1 MSFHKLIR
9 KSFISLVLCIVLTPL
24 ARYIS
29 PETVLAGN
37 KVYLAYLPLSLM
49 IALLFIFGRAAVAPL
64 VIGSTLVFSQILKV
78 PLIPLISFVACLLLP
93 LFLACLIAR
102 YYLGARWRFAITN
115 RGIGVRIFWL
125 GFFAP
130 FSIKIAMYLCG
141 LFINY
146 PPSLSPFFGESSQ
159 IYQVIDL
166 LNMIAAAMIFT
177 MLFYYPLRMVLNLHY
192 ARAFWRRCV
201 LRYLAPQRRLS
212 SFIWLTTW
220 VCFLVL
226 LCSSYKTTLIAGYLV
241 PLIFILFTLGI
252 RHMGPRL
259 IALLWGISAWLLL
272 TYNDGFLQGV
282 NTGFTLAFT
291 LSVIISFTVCMLY
304 MTMIFHKNEW
314 MKRVYRLQAMTD
326 PLTQLPNLRALEEH
340 FKCFPTGT
348 LCCLRMSNLE
358 FLSRHYGLMMRI
370 HCKREITQQLKPWLN
385 EGEQVF
391 QLPGCELLIF
401 LQGNE
406 AQARLNH
413 MVDLLNNK
421 KIRWHNSMLEI
432 EYGASYC
439 LANDDFDELHRTL
452 GQLSYLAEQ
461 ACSVKQVL
469 SLNTEVEAVSDE
481 TTERVLLLH
490 KVKHAL
496 TLDDE
501 KSLQLYAQP
510 IVDRDG
516 NGYKEILTRL
526 FFNGEMITPD
536 RFIPI
541 IAEFNLSVRFDM
553 LVMSKLITY
562 LREHETNSLCA
573 QFSVNLMPFTLMQ
586 KDIAQQIVTLF
597 AQNKVPTSAV
607 IIEVTEEQAFSNSET
622 SVQNITLLRDN
633 GFKIAI
639 DDFGTGYANY
649 ERLKRMQAD
658 VIKIDGCFIK
668 DIASNSLDLMIV
680 KSISDLANAKGLC
693 VVAEFVETPEQRTI
707 LLDLGVQYLQG
718 YLLGRPEP
726 LQDPD
731 PAYCQ
736 QTAL

>member
-1 MSFHKLIR
+1 MNCHKLMK
-9 KSFISLVLCIVLTPL
+9 KSFISLVLYLALMPL
-24 ARYIS
+24 ARHIS
-29 PETVLAGN
+29 PETLLAGH
-37 KVYLAYLPLSLM
+37 KIYLAWLPLSLM
-49 IALLFIFGRAAVAPL
+49 ISLILIFGRAAVLPL
-64 VIGSTLVFSQILKV
+64 IIGTYIAFSQILKV
-78 PLIPLISFVACLLLP
+78 PPVALASFLVSLLLP
-93 LFLACLIAR
+93 LFLSCLIAR
-102 YYLGARWRFAITN
+102 YYGGKRWRVSITN
-115 RGIGVRIFWL
+115 KGMGARIFWL

-130 FSIKIAMYLCG
+130 FCIKFTMFSFG
-141 LFINY
+141 HFIIF
-146 PPSLSPFFGESSQ
+146 PPSISRFFGDSSQ
-159 IYQVIDL
+159 IFHVVDL
-166 LNMIAAAMIFT
+166 LNLIAASLIFT
-177 MLFYYPLRMVLNLHY
+177 MLFYYPLRMLLNPHY
-192 ARAFWRRCV
+192 AQAFWRRCV
-201 LRYLAPQRRLS
+201 LRYLAPQRRLY
-212 SFIWLTTW
+212 SFVWLGLW
-220 VCFLVL
+220 GGFLLL
-226 LCSSYKTTLIAGYLV
+226 LCCSYKTTLIAGYLV

-259 IALLWGISAWLLL
+259 IALLWGMSAWLLL

-282 NTGFTLAFT
+282 NSGFTLAVI

-370 HCKREITQQLKPWLN
+370 NCKREITQQLKPWLD
-385 EGEQVF
+385 ESEQIF

-401 LQGNE
+401 LQGHE

-461 ACSVKQVL
+461 ACSVNRVL

-496 TLDDE
+496 TLADE

-516 NGYKEILTRL
+516 NGYKEILTRM
-526 FFNGEMITPD
+526 FFNGEMITPEK
-536 RFIPI
+536 FIPI

-553 LVMSKLITY
+553 LVMNKLITH
-562 LREHETNSLCA
+562 LRDHGTGSLHA

-597 AQNKVPTSAV
+597 AQNKVPTSSV

-622 SVQNITLLRDN
+622 SIHNITLLRDN

-680 KSISDLANAKGLC
+680 KSISDLANAKGLS

-707 LLDLGVQYLQG
+707 LLGLGVQYLQG

-726 LQDPD
+726 LQGHD
-731 PAYCQ
+731 PAYSQ
-736 QTAL
+736 QTAI